1 MLGIYIRVSKRK
13 KEGEDTSKIT
23 QLKNGIALANIL
35 KLDWEK
41 YEDDGISGTK
51 DEIGDRPEFAR
62 MIRDI
67 EKKKITAVYT
77 QYQDRLERNSDV
89 WNLFKTIILKNGCGW
104 YPSGIKTDL
113 KDPQAVFTAQI
124 MSASNALYAALTGTR
139 VRESIRRRAEEG
151 KFRGLKAYGYMQ
163 DKDTGKFIINT
174 KEAEVIV
181 RIFKESLEGTG
192 VYQIAKGLNEDNIK
206 TRYQGFEGDTKR
218 KDPFTGK
225 VTKHDK
231 QKVRWRG
238 NVVHD
243 IIKNPIYKGE
253 KWIKDVMY
261 TVDKIIEPEI
271 WEKVNNNLIANKKN
285 VGKKTQYKYLLND
298 LITCSSC
305 GRKFVGKKRISSS
318 DNSYKCKG
326 KIYPHPDCSVSRGI
340 NINKLDSFIL
350 KHLFIE
356 KTLKELLLSIPQ
368 DNTLVLQI
376 EAKLKK
382 ERVLLERKKKE
393 KQIAFDNLYDEELKD
408 DPDVKQ
414 RYSRVKKEFEAL
426 TEKVKRLEKSKE
438 EAEPVVIKKRTENLL
453 SQYVD
458 GLDFNEVKRLVHG
471 LIDWIRI
478 LHHKEEGKIGNFLIE
493 VKYMGYDEVNTFMT
507 NWTATKWLWLS
518 RYRSTAIT
526 EMDLIQDKE
535 DQEALDEYYGLPK
548 DKEGKIN
555 SVLEDPELAEEE
567 KKKLIDS
574 INADFH
580 GYEVIQSMHQIIELN
595 KKDMIYF
602 D

>member
-23 QLKNGIALANIL
+23 QLKKGIALANSL
-35 KLDWEK
+35 KLDWVK

-51 DEIGDRPEFAR
+51 EEISDRPEFAK
-62 MIRDI
+62 MLIDI

-124 MSASNALYAALTGTR
+124 MSASNALYAALTGSR
-139 VRESIRRRAEEG
+139 VKESIRRRAEEG

-163 DKDTGKFIINT
+163 DRETGKLIINT
-174 KEAEVIV
+174 EEAKVIR
-181 RIFKESLEGTG
+181 RIFKESLDGIG
-192 VYQIAKGLNEDNIK
+192 VWHIATGLNNDKIQ
-206 TRYQGFEGDTKR
+206 TRYQGFEGVTKR

-225 VTKHDK
+225 VTEHNKK
-231 QKVRWRG
+231 NVRWRG

-261 TVDKIIEPEI
+261 PVDYIIEPEI
-271 WEKVNNNLIANKKN
+271 WDKVNNNLTANKKN

-298 LITCSSC
+298 LIICSSC
-305 GRKFVGKKRISSS
+305 GRKFVGKKRIVSS

-326 KIYPHPDCSVSRGI
+326 KIYPHPECSNSRGV

-382 ERVLLERKKKE
+382 ERVLLERKKRE
-393 KQIAFDNLYDEELKD
+393 KQIAFDNLYDEVLKD

-414 RYSRVKKEFEAL
+414 RYSKVKKEFEVL

-438 EAEPVVIKKRTENLL
+438 EAEPIIIKKRTENLL
-453 SQYVD
+453 SQYVE
-458 GLDFNEVKRLVHG
+458 GLEFNEVKRLVHG

-493 VKYMGYDEVNTFMT
+493 IKYLGYDEVNTFIT
-507 NWTATKWLWLS
+507 NWTATKWFWLS
-518 RYRSTAIT
+518 RYRNNTIT
-526 EMDLIQDKE
+526 EDDLIQDKQ

-548 DKEGKIN
+548 DKEGKIK
-555 SVLEDPELAEEE
+555 SILEAPNLTNQE
-567 KKKLIDS
+567 KIKLVDS
-574 INADFH
+574 INADFN
-580 GYEVIQSMHQIIELN
+580 GYEVVQSMHKIIELSE
-595 KKDMIYF
+595 KDMIYF
-602 D
+602 E